1 MGTMNGKRLLA
12 IVFVC
17 ILVLCC
23 CGCKSDEERAAKQA
37 QANWEQATNEQRL
50 SIYCALIKEYML
62 LAEDLGEETPY
73 PAMKRSVKG
82 SMMSAGLTQTE
93 AIEQAEEYL
102 ITEQAV
108 FWYAE
113 RNGIIVTD
121 DELKKYIQNNI
132 ISKVAEEKDYDT
144 VSKACQEEG
153 ISFEDTIWAYEN
165 SYKVDLIGEKSS
177 IKSYEEMEKYKTEAT
192 EQFKSS
198 DDYVTYKSVL
208 DNCAQLIRDNVTD
221 KETLKKAE
229 IYYE

>member
-1 MGTMNGKRLLA
+1 MKGKRLLA
-12 IVFVC
+12 IVFIF

-23 CGCKSDEERAAKQA
+23 CGCKSDEEKAAKQA

-62 LAEDLGEETPY
+62 LIEDLGEDTPY

-113 RNGIIVTD
+113 QEGIIVTD
-121 DELKKYIQNNI
+121 DEVKKYIQNNI

-153 ISFEDTIWAYEN
+153 ISFEDTIWAYES
-165 SYKVDLIGEKSS
+165 SYKVDLIGEKSG
-177 IKSYEEMEKYKTEAT
+177 IKSYEEMEKYKTEAA
-192 EQFKSS
+192 EEFKSS

-208 DNCAQLIRDNVTD
+208 DNCAQLLQDNVTD